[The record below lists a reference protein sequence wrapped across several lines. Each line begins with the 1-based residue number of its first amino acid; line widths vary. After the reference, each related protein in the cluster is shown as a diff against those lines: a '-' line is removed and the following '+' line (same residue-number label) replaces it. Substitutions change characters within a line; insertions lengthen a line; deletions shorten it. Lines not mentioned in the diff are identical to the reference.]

1 MSSPT
6 RLKVAVVGTGISG
19 LSAAWLLHPRH
30 DVTIYE
36 KAGSIGGH
44 SNTVSAKIG
53 GAELAVDAGFIVLN
67 PVTYPNF
74 VQLLRV
80 LGVES
85 RASDMSFAMSLE
97 GGPIPERANRASAQ
111 RSPCQNRG

>member
-36 KAGSIGGH
+36 KAGRIGGH

-53 GAELAVDAGFIVLN
+53 GAELAVDAGFIVFN

-74 VQLLRV
+74 VQFCESS
-80 LGVES
+80 ES
-85 RASDMSFAMSLE
+85 RAALRTCRSPCRS
-97 GGPIPERANRASAQ
+97 RAVGYLNEAIGLAQ
-111 RSPCQNRG
+111 RSACQNTG